1 MIIAIDFD
9 GVLCKNDFPR
19 IGEPI
24 YDVISLTRQLIDRG
38 HEVVLWTSRN
48 GKELTDAVEWCED
61 RGLHFCAV
69 NAPAPSNQIEYKDKY
84 PTESRKIYAD
94 VYIDDH
100 NIGFKDTHSGW
111 STYGLLINQMKGVL
125 EWKEEK

>member
-9 GVLCKNDFPR
+9 GVLCKNEFPR

-38 HEVVLWTSRN
+38 HEVILWTSRN
-48 GKELTDAVEWCED
+48 GEELDNAVEWCNNY
-61 RGLHFCAV
+61 GLHFCAI
-69 NAPAPSNQIEYKDKY
+69 NAPAPSNQAEYKDKY

-94 VYIDDH
+94 IYIDDH
-100 NIGFKDTHSGW
+100 NIGFNETHNGW
-111 STYGLLINQMKGVL
+111 SVYGRLIKQMKGVL
-125 EWKEEK
+125 EWEEEK